1 MTDKQTYDATVEN
14 IKQILETY
22 VKPAVAGHGGVV
34 NYLDYND
41 GVVTLEMSGAC
52 SGCAMS
58 SMTLKQG
65 IENTLT
71 NMIPEVTTVV
81 GVDDLNSGVDPYM
94 TEDPFNDPFSD
105 PFGMHRINLE
115 DYDIDLPKEPED

>member
-22 VKPAVAGHGGVV
+22 VQPAVAGHGGVV

-58 SMTLKQG
+58 SMTLKEG
-65 IENTLT
+65 IERTLT
-71 NMIPEVTTVV
+71 GMIPEVTTVV
-81 GVDDLNSGVDPYM
+81 GVDDPNSGVDPYM
-94 TEDPFNDPFSD
+94 SD
-105 PFGMHRINLE
+105 PFGMQRIHLE
-115 DYDIDLPKEPED
+115 DYDTDLQLPKEPKD

>member
-22 VKPAVAGHGGVV
+22 VQPAVAGHGGVV

-105 PFGMHRINLE
+105 PFGLHRINLE

>member
-22 VKPAVAGHGGVV
+22 VQPAVAGHGGVV

-65 IENTLT
+65 IESTLT
-71 NMIPEVTTVV
+71 GMIPEVTAVV
-81 GVDDLNSGVDPYM
+81 GVDDLNSGVDPYY
-94 TEDPFNDPFSD
+94 NSD
-105 PFGMHRINLE
+105 PFGNALAWE
-115 DYDIDLPKEPED
+115 AGYDLPKESED

>member
-1 MTDKQTYDATVEN
+1 
-14 IKQILETY
+14 
-22 VKPAVAGHGGVV
+22 
-34 NYLDYND
+34 
-41 GVVTLEMSGAC
+41 
-52 SGCAMS
+52 
-58 SMTLKQG
+58 MTLKQG

>member
-22 VKPAVAGHGGVV
+22 VQPAVAGHGGVV

>member
-1 MTDKQTYDATVEN
+1 
-14 IKQILETY
+14 
-22 VKPAVAGHGGVV
+22 
-34 NYLDYND
+34 
-41 GVVTLEMSGAC
+41 MSGAC

-81 GVDDLNSGVDPYM
+81 GVDDPNSGVDPY
-94 TEDPFNDPFSD
+94 TSDPFNDPFGD
-105 PFGMHRINLE
+105 AAWE
-115 DYDIDLPKEPED
+115 ADYDLPKEPKD